1 MCVLGCYKLFH
12 DGGFYHIETSP
23 LTCKANQWTG
33 FYMIG
38 TSVMKELLLLRNNI
52 LHIITKLMSR
62 TLINTK
68 LINLISKLINL

>member
-1 MCVLGCYKLFH
+1 
-12 DGGFYHIETSP
+12 
-23 LTCKANQWTG
+23 
-33 FYMIG
+33 
-38 TSVMKELLLLRNNI
+38 MKELLLIRNNI